1 MCTHWLLVRRFSTLS
16 NTLSPSH
23 WPAPRILILSG
34 WLQSSS
40 CISRFKSGPSSVMP
54 EWKSVR
60 LGRTWNRIHRSL
72 VSIAKSG
79 PRVHLR
85 SGLLR
90 VEESYSP
97 ALADDDLDGCHYVIS
112 CQLRGCNIQLLSTVL
127 GESFHRM
134 SNFCLFPARRTS
146 YFSTART
153 KQSRSCLFS
162 SFNCTVLLFVGPSS
176 ASPVST
182 LGGPA
187 VKIRKIQILARFEAD
202 ATDPHM

>member
-1 MCTHWLLVRRFSTLS
+1 MYSLVTRSTVLHLVEHCFSKPLACPEDL
-16 NTLSPSH
+16 NLV
-23 WPAPRILILSG
+23 WMAPVVFVYL
-34 WLQSSS
+34 
-40 CISRFKSGPSSVMP
+40 RFKSGPSSVMP

-182 LGGPA
+182 LRPSACSSNSSRAFLSGRPCS
-187 VKIRKIQILARFEAD
+187 KN
-202 ATDPHM
+202 P